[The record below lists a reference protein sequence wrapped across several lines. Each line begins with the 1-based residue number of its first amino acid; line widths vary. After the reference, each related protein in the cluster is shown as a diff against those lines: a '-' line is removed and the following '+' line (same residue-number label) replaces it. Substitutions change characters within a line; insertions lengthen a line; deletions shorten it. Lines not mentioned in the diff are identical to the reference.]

1 MLVHPSTHF
10 EISRQRQSEVLAR
23 AERYRLTKEAR
34 TAAQDE
40 YGRLIEARALR
51 RAVLVGGR
59 RLFSRRIQE
68 RPLEDCPSG

>member
-1 MLVHPSTHF
+1 MLFNPSIHF

-23 AERYRLTKEAR
+23 AERYRLKREAR
-34 TAAQDE
+34 TAAQDD

-59 RLFSRRIQE
+59 RLFSRRTLE
-68 RPLEDCPSG
+68 RRLENSPSG